1 MDFIS
6 PLPTLLPMTRAEN
19 EFEPRLGRP
28 AREAPP
34 RKLRALRAAVRKAGK
49 PAPARGPKPKQTG
62 VRAHFAKGS
71 ATRPRPIATAK
82 RRVVVKV
89 RYASNAGGK
98 GAPLRVHLAY
108 LAREARGQGQQLVL
122 AADKPSEVDRSVDYL
137 SRADVAGEAKF
148 QFYDRAEY
156 GVDPRAI
163 TASWADDPRHFRMI
177 ISAEDGEA
185 LGDLKPFIR
194 ETMAGLEAKLGT
206 KLEWLAVDHH
216 DTDNPHTHVLIR
228 GRRADGQELFIPSRL
243 ISSGIREHAQ
253 AIVTRA
259 LGPRVDLDLVRQR
272 VAEIDLRAPTGLD
285 RELAT
290 AGRNGLVW
298 PDRPELVRR
307 LEQLERWDLAG
318 RSQGAWRVADGLVGK
333 LKALADADELER
345 AVAPLRSGRQ
355 PLPFLEADSTSAM
368 VGELVHI
375 RVSDDFGD
383 RFLAII
389 ETGQGELR
397 YARFERADDLAILA
411 DVQPGAIVAF
421 EPSVPE
427 VRPSDQAVARVAAQ
441 TGGVYSPAFHGEL
454 EADVSAGIMAA
465 NVRRLEAMRRMG
477 LVDRRPNGEFEVGS
491 DHLSTAMRFEERLA
505 RRAPFTAKVQSY
517 WSLDEQVDALAKS
530 HLDRVLAGEAS
541 APEGDSSFARRF
553 EHALQQRRLFLIE
566 QGWMGEHQAGPSR
579 QALQRMAM
587 LELSTKAKELSGE
600 LGLHVLTH
608 IPNRVAGVYAQRVD
622 LAQGRM
628 ALIIGD
634 RQATLVPWRPA
645 LERVAGRGVE
655 GVLRGQTLSWKLERG
670 LGLGLSLG

>member
-1 MDFIS
+1 
-6 PLPTLLPMTRAEN
+6 MTRSEN

-28 AREAPP
+28 AREARP
-34 RKLRALRAAVRKAGK
+34 RKLRSLRAAVRKAWK
-49 PAPARGPKPKQTG
+49 ATPARGPKPKQCG

-71 ATRPRPIATAK
+71 AARARPLAICK

-89 RYASNAGGK
+89 RYASNSGGK
-98 GAPLRVHLAY
+98 GAPLRAHLAY
-108 LAREARGQGQQLVL
+108 LAREARGQGQQQTPASDV
-122 AADKPSEVDRSVDYL
+122 PSEVNRSVDYL
-137 SRADVAGEAKF
+137 SRADIAGEAKF
-148 QFYDRAEY
+148 QFYDRSEFA
-156 GVDPRAI
+156 VDPRAV
-163 TASWADDPRHFRMI
+163 TAAWTGDPRHFRMI
-177 ISAEDGEA
+177 ISAEDGAA

-228 GRRADGQELFIPSRL
+228 GRRPDGQELFIPSRL

-253 AIVTRA
+253 EIVTRA
-259 LGPRVDLDLVRQR
+259 LGPRVDLELARQR
-272 VAEIDLRAPTGLD
+272 TAEIGLRAPTGLD
-285 RELAT
+285 RELAA
-290 AGRNGLVW
+290 AGRNGPVW
-298 PDRPELVRR
+298 PDRPELVGR
-307 LEQLERWDLAG
+307 LEQLERWELAD
-318 RSQGAWRVADGLVGK
+318 RSQGAWRVADGLIGK

-345 AVAPLRSGRQ
+345 AVAPLRSGRE
-355 PLPFLEADSTSAM
+355 PLPILEADHASAV

-383 RFLAII
+383 RFLAIL

-411 DVQPGAIVAF
+411 DVQPGAIVSF

-441 TGGVYSPAFHGEL
+441 TSGVYSPALHREL
-454 EADVSAGIMAA
+454 EADVPTGMMAA

-477 LVDRRPNGEFEVGS
+477 LVDRHPNGEFVVGS
-491 DHLSTAMRFEERLA
+491 NHLSTAMLFEQRLA
-505 RRAPFTAKVQSY
+505 QQAPFTAKVQSY
-517 WSLDEQVDALAKS
+517 WSLDEQADALAKS
-530 HLDRVLAGEAS
+530 HLDRVLVGDAS

-566 QGWMGEHQAGPSR
+566 QGWMSEHQAGPSR
-579 QALQRMAM
+579 QALQRMAT

-608 IPNRVAGVYAQRVD
+608 VPNHVVGVYARRID
-622 LAQGRM
+622 LAQGRK

-634 RQATLVPWRPA
+634 RQAMLVPWRPA
-645 LERVAGRGVE
+645 LERFAGRGVE

-670 LGLGLSLG
+670 LGIGLPPLGGM